1 MKCIFAVAMLFLV
14 AINLPTAE
22 TSALAQTS
30 MTPEATVRRFYEW
43 YLHALNQDEEPLE
56 KHQAEMSKFVT
67 QRLMTSL
74 NRALKRPEGIDADFF
89 IDAQDWDPTWEKN
102 ISVSIAGIQGTRA
115 TVSVTLKGGESFGN
129 RKLRVGLRKEGGV
142 WKIDSVNG
150 RANPRILLAN
160 TQLKERSFS
169 TF

>member
-30 MTPEATVRRFYEW
+30 MTPEATVRGFYQW
-43 YLHALNQDEEPLE
+43 YLHALNQDEEPLR
-56 KHQAEMSKFVT
+56 KYQAEMSKFVT
-67 QRLMTSL
+67 QRLMSSL
-74 NRALKRPEGIDADFF
+74 RRALKRPEGIDADLF
-89 IDAQDWDPTWEKN
+89 IDAQDWDKTWEKN
-102 ISVSIAGIQGTRA
+102 ISVSKARIQGTRA
-115 TVSVTLKGGESFGN
+115 TISVTLKGGGSVGN

-150 RANPRILLAN
+150 RANP
-160 TQLKERSFS
+160 
-169 TF
+169 

>member
-1 MKCIFAVAMLFLV
+1 MKCMFAVAMLFLV
-14 AINLPTAE
+14 AINLPMAE

-30 MTPEATVRRFYEW
+30 ITPEATVRSFYQW
-43 YLHALNQDEEPLE
+43 YVHVLNQDEEPLE

-67 QRLMTSL
+67 QRLMISL
-74 NRALKRPEGIDADFF
+74 NRARKRPEGINADFF

-102 ISVSIAGIQGTRA
+102 IPVSKARIQGTRA

-129 RKLRVGLRKEGGV
+129 HKLRVGLRKEGGV

-150 RANPRILLAN
+150 RANP
-160 TQLKERSFS
+160 
-169 TF
+169 